1 MDVLVKWRGDEET
14 GRDQMEEILREVV
27 VITDSEESD
36 DSSDEDDSSEEEE
49 DEEGE
54 VTSASSAS
62 ISQPNSRNHRRSAQP
77 QSEALGL
84 QGTAASA
91 DNRAKDHAIVPRDK
105 KAQRGFKRYQAAW
118 NDALTRQQ
126 ENHRIPEARR
136 GGTAMEGPSSRI
148 PRSGVAS
155 PYYETPQYTS
165 QAISK
170 PILSN
175 ALYGAVRDQP
185 RYYDGSHCI
194 TRQVS

>member
-1 MDVLVKWRGDEET
+1 
-14 GRDQMEEILREVV
+14 MEEILREVV

-49 DEEGE
+49 EEEEEEKEGE
-54 VTSASSAS
+54 VSSASSAS
-62 ISQPNSRNHRRSAQP
+62 ISQPNSRNHHRSAQLL
-77 QSEALGL
+77 SEALEL
-84 QGTAASA
+84 QGISASA
-91 DNRAKDHAIVPRDK
+91 NTPAKDHAIVPRDK

-126 ENHRIPEARR
+126 ENHRFPEARR

-165 QAISK
+165 QVISK
-170 PILSN
+170 PTLSN
-175 ALYGAVRDQP
+175 APCGAVRDEP
-185 RYYDGSHCI
+185 RYYDGSHSI
-194 TRQVS
+194 TRQVSWIITFISFDQ